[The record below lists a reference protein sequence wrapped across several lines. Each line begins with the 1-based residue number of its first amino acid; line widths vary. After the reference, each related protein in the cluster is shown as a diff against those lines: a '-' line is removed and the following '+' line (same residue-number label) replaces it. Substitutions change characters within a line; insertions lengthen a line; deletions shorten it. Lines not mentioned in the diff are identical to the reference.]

1 MTKNEAERCNSAYQM
16 ISTTFKPTPKL
27 YFIVTTL
34 AKTNHAHGAGGNMRE
49 HMNEPLELD
58 EIILDYP
65 YSFVLRIYNGRTTAS
80 LESEYGKDSIRGLY
94 DDHDTYYYDYRDVI
108 IEEKTKDLIDFILS
122 GGKSKKTP
130 AYKMQTCK
138 FNEKTIYHFKGQGQ
152 WTEPKLKKL

>member
-1 MTKNEAERCNSAYQM
+1 MTKNEVERCNSAYQM

-34 AKTNHAHGAGGNMRE
+34 AKTEHSHGTGGNMRS

-58 EIILDYP
+58 EIILNFP

-80 LESEYGKDSIRGLY
+80 LE
-94 DDHDTYYYDYRDVI
+94 DDYDTYYYDYRDVI
-108 IEEKTKDLIDFILS
+108 IEEKTKGLIDFILP

-130 AYKMQTCK
+130 TYKMQTCK